1 MTNFLWVQAGIK
13 RRAERSTGNQ
23 LWIRK
28 RGTLAVSGRQV
39 EAVAAEQA
47 EIVGQYMAVERL
59 AKLSANRTTTD
70 ASGQTAENGA
80 RYRTECDADG
90 AGKYAEGCTGLAA
103 CKSSTDATGEAT
115 DSADGCAGFHGVM
128 ERSDFGGVTAGALQ

>member
-70 ASGQTAENGA
+70 ASGQTAENG
-80 RYRTECDADG
+80 
-90 AGKYAEGCTGLAA
+90 CTGLAA